1 MESDK
6 AVYPCPYCGEALDGY
21 DALKTHVL
29 SRHKNEELPSP
40 EGEIGLTINGDAYRL
55 RVEPQWTLHYLIHDR
70 LGFTGTKLFCDSGAC
85 GACTVIMEGRPV
97 LSCMMLAIDC
107 DGYQIET
114 VEGIAANEHP
124 LIESYVNHHAMQCG
138 FCTPGFV
145 ATGKALLDRIPDPSE
160 EEVKTALA
168 GNLCRC
174 GTYPQHPKAV
184 LDAAGKLGASGTK
197 EGRNHE

>member
-1 MESDK
+1 MESNNT
-6 AVYPCPYCGEALDGY
+6 VYPCPYCGEALGGY
-21 DALKTHVL
+21 DALKDHVL
-29 SRHKNEELPSP
+29 SVHKNEELPSP
-40 EGEIGLTINGDAYRL
+40 EDEIILTINGDTYRL

-85 GACTVIMEGRPV
+85 GACTIIMEGRPV
-97 LSCMMLAIDC
+97 LSCMLLAIDC
-107 DGYQIET
+107 DGYHIET
-114 VEGIAANEHP
+114 VEGIATGEHP

-160 EEVKTALA
+160 KEVRDALA

-184 LDAAGKLGASGTK
+184 LDAAGKLGAQVRK

>member
-6 AVYPCPYCGEALDGY
+6 TVYPCPYCGEAMDGY
-21 DALKTHVL
+21 DALKAHVL
-29 SRHKNEELPSP
+29 SIHKNEELPSP
-40 EGEIGLTINGDAYRL
+40 EGEIGLTINGDVYQL
-55 RVEPQWTLHYLIHDR
+55 RVEPQWTLHYLIHD
-70 LGFTGTKLFCDSGAC
+70 LMGFTGTKLFCDSGAC

-97 LSCMMLAIDC
+97 LSCMILAIDC
-107 DGYQIET
+107 DGYHIET
-114 VEGIAANEHP
+114 VEGIAAGEHP

-160 EEVKTALA
+160 DEVRTALA

-184 LDAAGKLGASGTK
+184 LDAAEKLGASGRK

>member
-1 MESDK
+1 M
-6 AVYPCPYCGEALDGY
+6 
-21 DALKTHVL
+21 
-29 SRHKNEELPSP
+29 
-40 EGEIGLTINGDAYRL
+40 
-55 RVEPQWTLHYLIHDR
+55 IHDV

-107 DGYQIET
+107 DGYHIET
-114 VEGIAANEHP
+114 VEGIAAGEHP
-124 LIESYVNHHAMQCG
+124 LIESYVEHHAMQCG

-145 ATGKALLDRIPDPSE
+145 TTGKALLDRIPDPSE
-160 EEVKTALA
+160 EEVRRALA

-184 LDAAGKLGASGTK
+184 LDAAGKLNAAGRK
-197 EGRNHE
+197 EGCEHE

>member
-6 AVYPCPYCGEALDGY
+6 TVYPCPYCGESLDGY
-21 DALKTHVL
+21 DALKAHVL
-29 SRHKNEELPSP
+29 SSHKNEDLPSP

-55 RVEPQWTLHYLIHDR
+55 RVEPQWTLHYLIHDL

-97 LSCMMLAIDC
+97 LSCMALAIDC
-107 DGYQIET
+107 DGYHIET
-114 VEGIAANEHP
+114 VEGIAAGEHP

-145 ATGKALLDRIPDPSE
+145 ATGKALLDRVPDPSE
-160 EEVKTALA
+160 EEVRTALA

-184 LDAAGKLGASGTK
+184 LDAAGKLDASGRK
-197 EGRNHE
+197 EGLNHE

>member
-6 AVYPCPYCGEALDGY
+6 TLYPCPYCGEALDGY
-21 DALKTHVL
+21 DALKGHVL
-29 SRHKNEELPSP
+29 SVHKNEELPSP
-40 EGEIGLTINGDAYRL
+40 EGEISLTINGDAYGL
-55 RVEPQWTLHYLIHDR
+55 RVEPQWTLHYLIHDL

-97 LSCMMLAIDC
+97 LSCMILAIDC
-107 DGYQIET
+107 DGYHIET
-114 VEGIAANEHP
+114 VEGIAAGEHP

-160 EEVKTALA
+160 EEVRTALA

-184 LDAAGKLGASGTK
+184 LDAAGKLGASRRK